1 MPFHIQCSKAYV
13 GWLYNNQLVARDIYI
28 SITIFSSHFGPM
40 PRILEEIIP
49 YFRFSDGRYCN
60 ETCDN
65 QAPCFPIPVPA
76 GDPRIRRHRCIGTTR
91 SSAMC
96 GSGMTSV
103 FFKDIMPRE
112 QMNQITGYIDA
123 SNVYGSSEEESYG
136 LR

>member
-1 MPFHIQCSKAYV
+1 M
-13 GWLYNNQLVARDIYI
+13 ARDAGCPAAVGQTQNLHICILIYKVN
-28 SITIFSSHFGPM
+28 FSLH
-40 PRILEEIIP
+40 
-49 YFRFSDGRYCN
+49 RFSDGRYCN

-136 LR
+136 LRWVDQN